1 MIAPK
6 LSHLAVDITTLYELP
21 GNPRKGDVEA
31 VARSYA
37 TFGQQKPIVVQRRG
51 RKTVVIDGNHQLK
64 AARQLGWDRI
74 GVPPLNDEAS
84 KICRGRGGR
93 VPVAGA

>member
-21 GNPRKGDVEA
+21 GNPRRGDIDA

-51 RKTVVIDGNHQLK
+51 RRTVVVDGNHQLK
-64 AARQLGWDRI
+64 AARQLGWD
-74 GVPPLNDEAS
+74 
-84 KICRGRGGR
+84 KIAVSDRKS
-93 VPVAGA
+93 VV